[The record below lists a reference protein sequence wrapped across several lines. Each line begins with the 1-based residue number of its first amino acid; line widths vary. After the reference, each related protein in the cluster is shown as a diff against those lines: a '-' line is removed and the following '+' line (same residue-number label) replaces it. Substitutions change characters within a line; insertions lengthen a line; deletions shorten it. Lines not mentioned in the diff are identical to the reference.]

1 MAVITLSGVGYGE
14 VVDTSKTPAL
24 RIFNIFVVLTGVGIA
39 VYVFSVITAFLVE
52 GELRDLFRRG
62 RMRKRIE
69 RISDHFIVC
78 GLGAT
83 GRFAIEEIQKVG
95 TPYVAVEVDSETV
108 NRLRDQVGGEFSNM
122 LYVVGDATDE
132 AVLRAAGMDRA
143 QGIIAALP
151 SDKDNL
157 VITVVVRQ
165 QNPRIRIVSR
175 YKDAGFAERMLKA
188 GANSTVSPNHIGGLR
203 LASEVLRPHVVG
215 FLDLMLHQKSRT
227 LRIDELTVNQNSP
240 WKGLTLGALD
250 LRGRYNLLPVAVKN
264 AGDTAQFRVNPPDS
278 LTLSDDTVVIVIGEI
293 SDLQRA
299 RADAH
304 LAIASDQSHSRTP

>member
-14 VVDTSKTPAL
+14 IVDTSHQPAL
-24 RIFNIFVVLTGVGIA
+24 RIFNIFVVLTGVGVA

-62 RMRKRIE
+62 RMRKQIE

-83 GRFAIEEIQKVG
+83 GRFAAEELQKVG
-95 TPYVAVEVDSETV
+95 TPYVAVELDPETV
-108 NRLRDQVGGEFSNM
+108 NRVRDQAGGELSEM

-132 AVLRAAGMDRA
+132 AVLRAAGVDRA
-143 QGIIAALP
+143 RGIIAALP

-175 YKDAGFAERMLKA
+175 YKEAGFSERMLKA

-203 LASEVLRPHVVG
+203 LASEILRPHVVG
-215 FLDLMLHQKSRT
+215 FLDLMLQQKSRT
-227 LRIDELTVNQNSP
+227 LRIDELTVDRNSA
-240 WKGLTLGALD
+240 WHGLTLGALN
-250 LRGRYNLLPVAVKN
+250 LRGRYNLLPLAVKN
-264 AGDTAQFRVNPPDS
+264 VAAPGQFEVNPPDS
-278 LTLSDDTVVIVIGEI
+278 LVLNSDTVLIVIGEI
-293 SDLQRA
+293 ADLQRA
-299 RADAH
+299 RSDASTTSAH
-304 LAIASDQSHSRTP
+304 QPHARTP